1 MRDLNTLD
9 ERRDGIRGTHPRYA
23 GRAPARSA
31 AVRALV
37 VAVVALHAAAC
48 SSLGSEMAT
57 FSGTPG
63 AAPEALAL
71 APSIDPRDDASE
83 AVGTGPDGA
92 RVSQLYAPASTGAAP
107 AGDGMAIQ
115 GVQVVE
121 EAPPPVVYDISYV
134 DPGDPLEGFNRRV
147 FHATNTI
154 DEIVIEPVAR
164 TYRHLFPYP
173 ARVAVRNFAANIES
187 PVTLANDLMQGE
199 WHRAHVTFTR
209 FVINSTIGFA
219 GFHDVA
225 ATMGYEGHREDFDQ
239 TLALYGWSS
248 GPYIVVPLIGPSTP
262 RHLVGRVVDSLFHP
276 LTWILSGEPSGVVL
290 AERAATGIV
299 AREEVLDTVEAT
311 RSTSTDYYSAIQ
323 SFYRQNRAS
332 EINNGRLVDPG
343 GAGGESN
350 GGVDLDADLEF

>member
-1 MRDLNTLD
+1 LD
-9 ERRDGIRGTHPRYA
+9 ERRDDGVRGIPLRCA
-23 GRAPARSA
+23 GRASLQSA
-31 AVRALV
+31 ALRALA
-37 VAVVALHAAAC
+37 VAVVALQAAAC

-57 FSGTPG
+57 FPGAPG

-71 APSIDPRDDASE
+71 APSIDPQNDASGL
-83 AVGTGPDGA
+83 VGAGPDGA
-92 RVSQLYAPASTGAAP
+92 RVSQLYAPSSTGAAP
-107 AGDGMAIQ
+107 AGGGTAIQ
-115 GVQVVE
+115 GVQVIE
-121 EAPPPVVYDISYV
+121 EAPPQIAYDISYV

-154 DEIVIEPVAR
+154 DEVVIEPVAR

-173 ARVAVRNFAANIES
+173 ARVAVRNFASNLES
-187 PVTLANDLMQGE
+187 PVTLANDVMQGE

-262 RHLVGRVVDSLFHP
+262 RHLVGRVIDSLFHP
-276 LTWILSGEPSGVVL
+276 LTWILSGEPYGVVL

-311 RSTSTDYYSAIQ
+311 RSTSIDYYSAIQ

-343 GAGGESN
+343 EPGDEPN
-350 GGVDLDADLEF
+350 GGVDLDADLDMQF